1 MNKKTIIPVICL
13 LLILLLCV
21 PAFASE
27 SSASRVYDYA
37 GMLTG
42 TELNSLEALL
52 ASVSAKND
60 FDVVVVTEKDTGDY
74 TGQKYADSFYE
85 VCVSYYGMREDGI
98 LLLWIESTSE
108 AYISTSGYGTY
119 AFTDAGLS
127 YLFDEIG
134 PSLRSRDYAAAFR
147 IFAEKS
153 GELVAMAKAGN
164 RMTTKP
170 GAETKKERNPIVGAI
185 GSLIAGLLPPGI
197 LTGSWKNRLKSVHQ
211 NTSARGYAVEGSF
224 VIEKGRDTFLYN
236 DVTKTKKENGTTVH
250 KSDSGQVHGGASRKF

>member
-1 MNKKTIIPVICL
+1 MNKNKIVPIICVF
-13 LLILLLCV
+13 LILILCI

-27 SSASRVYDYA
+27 SLSRVYDYA
-37 GMLTG
+37 GVLTD
-42 TELNSLEALL
+42 TEYASLEAAL

-134 PSLRSRDYAAAFR
+134 PSLRSKDYSQAFR
-147 IFAEKS
+147 IFAEKA
-153 GELVAMAKAGN
+153 GELVAMARSGN
-164 RMTTKP
+164 RMTSKP
-170 GAETKKERNPIVGAI
+170 GAGTKKERNPVAGAI
-185 GSLIAGLLPPGI
+185 GSLIAGLLPAGI
-197 LTGSWKNRLKSVHQ
+197 LTGSWKSRLKSVRE

-224 VIEKGRDTFLYN
+224 VIEDGRDTFLYN
-236 DVTKTKKENGTTVH
+236 DVARTKKENGTTVH